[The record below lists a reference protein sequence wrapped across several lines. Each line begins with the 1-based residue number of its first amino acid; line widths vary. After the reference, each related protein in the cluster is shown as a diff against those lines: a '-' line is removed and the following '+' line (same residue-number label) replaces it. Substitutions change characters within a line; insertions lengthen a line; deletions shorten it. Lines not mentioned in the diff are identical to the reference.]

1 LKASAMFFVV
11 LLAVAQTAS
20 AQEATDQHQLT
31 DLSLEDLLKLKV
43 NTVYSAS
50 KFEQEIVQAPATVSI
65 GTAERRIAPS
75 LARTRP
81 LRDRTVCANYGM
93 SSSAAQGTIATAK

>member
-1 LKASAMFFVV
+1 MFFVV

-20 AQEATDQHQLT
+20 AQEATDQQQLT
-31 DLSLEDLLKLKV
+31 DLSLEDLLKV

-65 GTAERRIAPS
+65 GTAERRIAPF